1 MFGVFLWPTL
11 SDVIGRKV
19 VMTFTLFGSGIGLLL
34 QSWAVQQHW
43 TLEQFLATRV
53 LTGCFAGN
61 SPISKAYL
69 ADRGS
74 EGNNKQL
81 LTRYLAWKDAS
92 STLAFIAGPVL
103 GGLLYQG

>member
-19 VMTFTLFGSGIGLLL
+19 VMTVTLFGSGMGLLL

-81 LTRYLAWKDAS
+81 LT
-92 STLAFIAGPVL
+92 
-103 GGLLYQG
+103 